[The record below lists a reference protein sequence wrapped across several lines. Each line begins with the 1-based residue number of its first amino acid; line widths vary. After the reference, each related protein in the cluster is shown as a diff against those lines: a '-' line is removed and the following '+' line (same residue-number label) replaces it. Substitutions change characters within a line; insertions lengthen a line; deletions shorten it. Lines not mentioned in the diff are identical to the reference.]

1 VADRL
6 HVAVDG
12 RELVGKPTGVGRY
25 LSSVL
30 REWTRSDGPDRVSV
44 VVPGDPQ
51 ASLVAAAPGV
61 DWVLERAETAGT
73 WWEQTRLASAVTR
86 TGADVLFAPGYTAPL
101 RLRRPT
107 VLAVHDV
114 SFFAHP
120 EWFPPREGLR
130 RRLVTRAA
138 ARRAAVVITLS
149 EFSAGEVVRW
159 LGVPRDRVRLAPPAA
174 EAPAAATTATPRQAM
189 VLYVGSLF
197 TRRHIPDL
205 IQGFARAAPFVDDAR
220 LVLIGD
226 NRTNPPIDPA
236 SVAAEAGVGD
246 RVEWRDYVS
255 DADLADAYATARVFA
270 FLSDYEGFGIPPL
283 EALAAGVPPL
293 VLDTPLSHEVYGD
306 AALCVPADPD
316 AIGRALVTLLTDEDA
331 RARILAAG
339 ARQLPRYSWRSTAQ
353 TIRAAL
359 REAVDA

>member
-1 VADRL
+1 MADRL
-6 HVAVDG
+6 HIAVDG
-12 RELVGKPTGVGRY
+12 RELIGKPTGVGRY

-30 REWTRSDGPDRVSV
+30 REWTRLDDPDRISV
-44 VVPGDPQ
+44 IVPRDPP
-51 ASLVAAAPGV
+51 AALVEAATGV
-61 DWVLERAETAGT
+61 DWVLEKTESAGT
-73 WWEQTRLASAVTR
+73 WWEQTRLANAVVR

-159 LGVPRDRVRLAPPAA
+159 LAVPRDRVRLAPPAA
-174 EAPAAATTATPRQAM
+174 EVPAAPTEASRQPI

-205 IQGFARAAPFVDDAR
+205 IHGFAQAGALVAGAR

-226 NRTNPPIDPA
+226 DRTNPPIDPA
-236 SVAAEAGVGD
+236 SVAAEAGVAD
-246 RVEWRDYVS
+246 RVEWRHYVS
-255 DADLADAYATARVFA
+255 DVELAEAYATARVFA

-306 AALCVPADPD
+306 AALCVPAEPG
-316 AIGRALVTLLTDEDA
+316 AIGRGLVTLLNDDGA
-331 RARILAAG
+331 RGRILSAG
-339 ARQLPRYSWRSTAQ
+339 ARQLTRYSWPSTARI
-353 TIRAAL
+353 IRAAL
-359 REAVDA
+359 REAAGT